1 MDVSYLLDSL
11 NDKQREAVARH
22 AATFWC
28 WRARAVVRRAYGAS
42 YRLADERGK
51 LLAILDYGVTFTN
64 KAAAEMR
71 HRIGQ
76 LMAPARAACGSAPS
90 TGWRTACCC
99 APYGR
104 QSAAGFP
111 DPR

>member
-1 MDVSYLLDSL
+1 MSVENCSPYSIM
-11 NDKQREAVARH
+11 A
-22 AATFWC
+22 
-28 WRARAVVRRAYGAS
+28 
-42 YRLADERGK
+42 
-51 LLAILDYGVTFTN
+51 VTFTN

-76 LMAPARAACGSAPS
+76 LMGTSQGGMWVGTFHGLAHRLL
-90 TGWRTACCC
+90 R

>member
-11 NDKQREAVARH
+11 NDKQRKRWPRH

-28 WRARAVVRRAYGAS
+28 WRARAVVNARTGAS

-51 LLAILDYGVTFTN
+51 LLAISIMAVTFTN

-71 HRIGQ
+71 HRIG
-76 LMAPARAACGSAPS
+76 S
-90 TGWRTACCC
+90 
-99 APYGR
+99 
-104 QSAAGFP
+104 
-111 DPR
+111 